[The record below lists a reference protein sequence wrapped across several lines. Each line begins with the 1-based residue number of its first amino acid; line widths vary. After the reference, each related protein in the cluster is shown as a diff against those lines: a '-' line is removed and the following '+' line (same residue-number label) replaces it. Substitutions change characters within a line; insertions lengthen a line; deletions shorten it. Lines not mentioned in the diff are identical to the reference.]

1 MGKICK
7 CCRVGGKVKL
17 KKVWFLFKFKMVFRV
32 VFFCFGVGGKRF
44 KECYWWSCLLFIFV
58 FVGGGSDSFLIFGF
72 GSIGVFGE
80 MEEDVI

>member
-32 VFFCFGVGGKRF
+32 VFFCFGVGGRGLKNVIGGVV
-44 KECYWWSCLLFIFV
+44 YCLFLF
-58 FVGGGSDSFLIFGF
+58 L
-72 GSIGVFGE
+72 
-80 MEEDVI
+80 